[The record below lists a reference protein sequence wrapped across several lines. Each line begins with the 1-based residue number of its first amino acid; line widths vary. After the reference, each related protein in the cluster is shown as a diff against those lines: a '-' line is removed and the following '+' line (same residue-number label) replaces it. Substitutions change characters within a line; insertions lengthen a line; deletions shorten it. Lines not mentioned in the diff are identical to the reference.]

1 MYFQTIFIEYQLYLA
16 GVNRIETRIV
26 RIEGKD
32 PDH

>member
-1 MYFQTIFIEYQLYLA
+1 MYFQTIFKSNNFT